1 MNYRAWPK
9 RLAALFAG
17 RPADRAALIELLR
30 DAERRHLLDRD
41 ALAMTE
47 GALQV
52 SEFQARDI
60 MIPRVQ
66 MTVIEHEAEPEAIL
80 SVVVESGHSRFPVM
94 AGGGEEV
101 AGILLAKDLLG
112 YFARPD
118 EKFDI
123 KDLMRPAAFIPESKR
138 LNVLLRE
145 FRNSRNHMAVVI
157 DEYSAV
163 AGLVTI
169 EDVIEEIIG
178 EIADEHDLE
187 QEEINISA
195 HEKDRYTVRA
205 LTPVAAFNKYFAAAI
220 NAGEYDT
227 IGGYVVNAFGHLP
240 KRGETIELDGF
251 RIKILQADKRRV
263 KLLLV
268 TRAGLETTTGVGA

>member
-1 MNYRAWPK
+1 
-9 RLAALFAG
+9 
-17 RPADRAALIELLR
+17 
-30 DAERRHLLDRD
+30 
-41 ALAMTE
+41 
-47 GALQV
+47 
-52 SEFQARDI
+52 
-60 MIPRVQ
+60 
-66 MTVIEHEAEPEAIL
+66 
-80 SVVVESGHSRFPVM
+80 
-94 AGGGEEV
+94 
-101 AGILLAKDLLG
+101 
-112 YFARPD
+112 
-118 EKFDI
+118 
-123 KDLMRPAAFIPESKR
+123 MRPAVFIPESKR

-187 QEEINISA
+187 EEEINISA
-195 HEKDRYTVRA
+195 HQKDRYTVRA
-205 LTPVAAFNKYFAAAI
+205 LTPVAAFNKYFEAAI

-251 RIKILQADKRRV
+251 RIKVLKADKRRV
-263 KLLLV
+263 KLLLF
-268 TRAGLETTTGVGA
+268 TRAGLETTRSGA